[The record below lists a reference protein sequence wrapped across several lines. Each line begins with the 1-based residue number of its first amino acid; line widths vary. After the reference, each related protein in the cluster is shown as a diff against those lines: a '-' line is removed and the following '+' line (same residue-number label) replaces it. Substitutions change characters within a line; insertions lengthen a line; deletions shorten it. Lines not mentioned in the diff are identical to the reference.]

1 MMSYL
6 GKFSAA
12 LSARRVSIKDDG
24 NTEVYSNNESFHEGV
39 LWKLSILTPKP
50 DNEFEVT
57 GQIEKLQDGVPV
69 PFELEEA
76 KSAIYGTFFQVSK
89 VTVYETMKPGKTR
102 ELYVGAEVAF
112 TLRAGDEEQCK
123 ALKQTEHINETIDD
137 CLIETGKMSLVERV
151 SNVHGLLTLNKVIPL
166 EDCAQ

>member
-76 KSAIYGTFFQVSK
+76 KSAIYGTFFQVSTFLWK
-89 VTVYETMKPGKTR
+89 I
-102 ELYVGAEVAF
+102 
-112 TLRAGDEEQCK
+112 
-123 ALKQTEHINETIDD
+123 ALSNWQRSFPKI
-137 CLIETGKMSLVERV
+137 SLL
-151 SNVHGLLTLNKVIPL
+151 G
-166 EDCAQ
+166 